1 MSLETELVARFLSG
15 LGNGTAASLLAPDA
29 GFQALNVNLAG
40 KEAVLERFTK
50 SPAAG
55 AYAEARWTQED
66 KGGAVQAVG
75 TLPNGAKLV
84 LTVRVKDGKIALLQ
98 QQMLPGAARPPSELR
113 LPTDIKERIN
123 NALKDRHPILISY
136 VDEDGQPNV
145 TFRGSTQ
152 AFSDDQLA
160 IWVRNEGG
168 KMLRSIRKNPKV
180 ALMYRDEDSKATY
193 NFQGRAR
200 IETGEAARKK
210 IYDTMAQVERD
221 HDFAHL
227 GVALIIDLDL
237 VEGYGGLS
245 PQGPVKPVRMAR
257 AK

>member
-15 LGNGTAASLLAPDA
+15 LGNGTAAALLAPDA

-40 KEAVLERFTK
+40 KDAVLERLAR
-50 SPAAG
+50 SPA
-55 AYAEARWTQED
+55 AEARWTQED
-66 KGGAVQAVG
+66 KGDAVQAVG
-75 TLPNGAKLV
+75 TLPNGARLV
-84 LTVRVKDGKIALLQ
+84 LTVRVKDGRIALLQ
-98 QQMLPGAARPPSELR
+98 QQMLPGAPRPPSELR
-113 LPTDIKERIN
+113 LSPDIKERIN

-180 ALMYRDEDSKATY
+180 ALMYRDEESKATY
-193 NFQGRAR
+193 IFQGRAR
-200 IETGEAARKK
+200 IDASEAARKK

-227 GVALIIDLDL
+227 GVALVIDLDL

-245 PQGPVKPVRMAR
+245 PQGPVNPVRMAR